1 MRLFYSATSPFVR
14 KVMATAIAAGVE
26 AQIDRVTT
34 NPWESPPDL
43 LAQNPL
49 AKVPCLV
56 IADGVAL
63 FDSPVICDYIASL
76 GGGSLLASGGPTRW
90 TQLKQQALADGI
102 IDAAIIRRNE
112 GTRPVEEA
120 RSKNME
126 RQRHIMSD
134 GLAALERDPP
144 ADQLDIGTI
153 TIGCCLAYLDLRFA
167 HEPWR
172 ETHPAL
178 DRWFQT
184 FSLRPEMTETAPPA

>member
-1 MRLFYSATSPFVR
+1 MKLFYSPTSPFVR

-26 AQIDRVTT
+26 PKIERVTT

-49 AKVPCLV
+49 AKVPCL
-56 IADGVAL
+56 ITDDGLAL

-76 GGGSLLASGGPTRW
+76 GDGSLLAATGQTRW

-102 IDAAIIRRNE
+102 MDAAIIRRNE
-112 GTRPVEEA
+112 GTRPLEA
-120 RSKNME
+120 ARTKNMD
-126 RQRHIMSD
+126 RQHQIMTD
-134 GLAALERDPP
+134 GLAALEHELP

-153 TIGCCLAYLDLRFA
+153 TIGCCLGYLDLRFA

-172 ETHPAL
+172 ETHPTLA
-178 DRWFQT
+178 RWFET
-184 FSLRPEMTETAPPA
+184 FSRRPEMTKTAP

>member
-1 MRLFYSATSPFVR
+1 MKIFYSPTSPFVR

-26 AQIDRVTT
+26 PTIERVTT
-34 NPWESPPDL
+34 NPWESPPAL
-43 LAQNPL
+43 LAKNPL

-56 IADGVAL
+56 TDDGFAL

-76 GGGSLLASGGPTRW
+76 GDGSLLADTGQARW

-102 IDAAIIRRNE
+102 MDAAIIRRNE
-112 GTRPVEEA
+112 GTRPSEEA
-120 RSKNME
+120 RTKNMD
-126 RQRHIMSD
+126 RQHQIMTD
-134 GLAALERDPP
+134 GLAALEHEPP

-172 ETHPAL
+172 ETHPTLA
-178 DRWFQT
+178 RWFET
-184 FSLRPEMTETAPPA
+184 FSQRPAMANTAPP